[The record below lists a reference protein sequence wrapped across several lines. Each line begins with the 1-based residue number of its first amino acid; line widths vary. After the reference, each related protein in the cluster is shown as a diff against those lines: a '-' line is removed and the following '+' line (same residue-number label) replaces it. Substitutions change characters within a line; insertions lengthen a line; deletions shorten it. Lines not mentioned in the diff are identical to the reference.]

1 MQFTSRSLD
10 TSDLNSAMAVIEKT
24 SDPEKGLVP
33 AEEHPECLNTL
44 LDGMLIARHLLRL
57 R

>member
-10 TSDLNSAMAVIEKT
+10 TTDLNSAAAIEKT
-24 SDPEKGLVP
+24 SDLEKGLVP
-33 AEEHPECLNTL
+33 AEEHLEYLNTL

>member
-10 TSDLNSAMAVIEKT
+10 TTDLNSAMAAIEKT
-24 SDPEKGLVP
+24 SDLEKGLVP
-33 AEEHPECLNTL
+33 AEEHLEYLNTL